1 MSQKAGNAPLP
12 WSWEWADEGQLM
24 LYDAEDNVIGQ
35 LYENGGE
42 AEAQALCDAVNNEW
56 AHKHNAEE
64 AAEYIEF
71 LKGEREKLA
80 RIIRELLPIAKTEV
94 SRLSELLSIIRRVLG
109 NDQDVVLAYNAIEK
123 DTRRLL
129 EEADK
134 AVGEVAK

>member
-12 WSWEWADEGQLM
+12 WSWEIDEDQQLM
-24 LYDAEDNVIGQ
+24 LYDAEGNVLGQ
-35 LYENGGE
+35 LYDQGCE

-71 LKGEREKLA
+71 LKGEREKLV

-109 NDQDVVLAYNAIEK
+109 NDQDVMRAYNAIEA
-123 DTRRLL
+123 DVRHLL

>member
-1 MSQKAGNAPLP
+1 MSMKAGNTPLP
-12 WSWEWADEGQLM
+12 WSWEIDEDDQLM
-24 LYDAEDNVIGQ
+24 LYDAEGNVVGQ
-35 LYENGGE
+35 LFDHGSE
-42 AEAQALCDAVNNEW
+42 AEAKALCDAVNNEW

-71 LKGEREKLA
+71 LKGEREKLV

-109 NDQDVVLAYNAIEK
+109 NDQDVMRAYNAIEA
-123 DTRRLL
+123 DARHLL